1 MWKRSYPAWAALILV
16 PTIFVHSLVRF
27 VIQGKAITLGWII
40 GGLVVTGILGAI
52 VFLLDQPGRRQQE
65 ESEREDLVEGG
76 EHEGGR
82 LVPRFLTF
90 TSILLFFIP
99 IMGLVLA
106 VAALIA
112 NWNRPGWS
120 RILSRISLVLSGV
133 VTIAFAIL
141 MLAGK

>member
-27 VIQGKAITLGWII
+27 VIQGKAITLAWII
-40 GGLVVTGILGAI
+40 GGLAVTVILGGI

-65 ESEREDLVEGG
+65 EPEREDLVEGG

-133 VTIAFAIL
+133 VTIAFAMLI
-141 MLAGK
+141 LAGK

>member
-1 MWKRSYPAWAALILV
+1 MWKRSYPAWAALIVV
-16 PTIFVHSLVRF
+16 PTIFVHSLVHF
-27 VIQGKAITLGWII
+27 AIQGKPITLGWII
-40 GGLVVTGILGAI
+40 GGLAVTVILGAI
-52 VFLLDQPGRRQQE
+52 VFLLDQPGRRHQE
-65 ESEREDLVEGG
+65 ESDREGLVEGG
-76 EHEGGR
+76 DYEGGR
-82 LVPRFLTF
+82 LVPRFLTC

-99 IMGLVLA
+99 IMGMVLS

-141 MLAGK
+141 MLTGK

>member
-1 MWKRSYPAWAALILV
+1 MLV
-16 PTIFVHSLVRF
+16 PTIFVYSLVRF
-27 VIQGKAITLGWII
+27 AIQGKPITLGWII
-40 GGLVVTGILGAI
+40 GGLVVTVILGAI

-133 VTIAFAIL
+133 VTIAFAMLI
-141 MLAGK
+141 LAGK